1 MSNYSFEEIHADAQI
16 LTKDELATKYGSEFL
31 AVNYYGSFRLTSE
44 LFFGKSGP
52 LYYTVSKDSL

>member
-1 MSNYSFEEIHADAQI
+1 MSNFSFEEIHADAQI

-44 LFFGKSGP
+44 
-52 LYYTVSKDSL
+52 SKDSF